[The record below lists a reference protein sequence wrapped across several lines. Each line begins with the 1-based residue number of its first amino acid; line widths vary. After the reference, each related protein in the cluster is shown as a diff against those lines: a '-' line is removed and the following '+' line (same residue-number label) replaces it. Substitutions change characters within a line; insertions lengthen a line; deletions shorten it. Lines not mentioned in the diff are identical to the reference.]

1 MTRRYSFKPRK
12 GIASNPF
19 MRGNDFLAKLK
30 EQPTLADKRSQIV
43 EANPLLLIFG
53 TNLNPRNPY
62 EGDQHGQT

>member
-1 MTRRYSFKPRK
+1 MKTITRPRK

-30 EQPTLADKRSQIV
+30 EQPTLADKRSHIV
-43 EANPLLLIFG
+43 EHNPLLLIFG
-53 TNLNPRNPY
+53 ENLNPRNPY